1 MQQDITVKLTD
12 TIDVVYKYYSWK
24 GYETNSKYAELVE
37 FNSYGSRT
45 AAPITTLDKPHFNQY
60 IFRRFGTY
68 SGADGR
74 INNLIS
80 GLSYFRNSILPLLKE
95 LNLEPGKYS
104 SWVLSHFLK
113 NTYCSNSPYYIKRIN
128 SISFDGFEG
137 LDLAH
142 FDINLNANNE
152 PLHDKLFPEV
162 VKLILSINFTEAI
175 ALAHIKNYP
184 TLPRSKAKLFTE
196 IEEKK
201 GLITLV
207 KTAKGKKE
215 MQNFVFSTRDS
226 ELIQKVIKVYKL
238 DPDTIM
244 DKALKILD
252 GDLISSLY
260 DSISKKKKDEINE
273 DIIRKMPK
281 LINTNITADFLE
293 KLPDIHWA
301 MYGPEPEIG
310 MYYSK
315 ESLPESIDITAP
327 ADVVKFV
334 VEKVPGRVSAEWMRD
349 YISRFTKKN
358 KEVTT
363 EFFEIMNIFSK
374 EIN

>member
-1 MQQDITVKLTD
+1 MQDITVKLTD
-12 TIDVVYKYYSWK
+12 TIDVVYKYSWK
-24 GYETNSKYAELVE
+24 GYETDSKYAELIDFKMDYHNTV
-37 FNSYGSRT
+37 N
-45 AAPITTLDKPHFNQY
+45 AIPIFDKTNFEQY
-60 IFRRFGTY
+60 VFRRFGSY
-68 SGADGR
+68 CGDDGR
-74 INNLIS
+74 INNYIS
-80 GLSYFRNSILPLLKE
+80 RLSYFRNSILPLLKE

-104 SWVLSHFLK
+104 SWVLSYFLK
-113 NTYCSNSPYYIKRIN
+113 KTNCSNSPYCIKRIN

-142 FDINLNANNE
+142 FNINLNANNE
-152 PLHDKLFPEV
+152 PIHDKLFPEV
-162 VKLILSINFTEAI
+162 VKLILSINFTEEI

-184 TLPRSKAKLFTE
+184 TLQRSKAKLFTE

-201 GLITLV
+201 GLISLV

-226 ELIQKVIKVYKL
+226 ELIQKVIKLYKL

-244 DKALKILD
+244 DRALKIQD

-281 LINTNITADFLE
+281 LINTNITAEFLG
-293 KLPDIHWA
+293 KLPEVHWA

-315 ESLPESIDITAP
+315 VSLPESIDITAP
-327 ADVVKFV
+327 AEVVKFV
-334 VEKVPGRVSAEWMRD
+334 VEKVPGKLTAEWMRD
-349 YISRFTKKN
+349 YVSRFTKKN
-358 KEVTT
+358 TEVTP
-363 EFFEIMNIFSK
+363 EFFEIMNVFSK